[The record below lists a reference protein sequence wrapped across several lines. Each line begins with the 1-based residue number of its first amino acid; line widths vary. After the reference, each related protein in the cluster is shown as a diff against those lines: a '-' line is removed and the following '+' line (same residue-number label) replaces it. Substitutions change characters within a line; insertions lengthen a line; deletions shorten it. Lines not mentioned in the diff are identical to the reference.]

1 MSRGAFGSSMLVAL
15 RIAGSVGGE
24 MMIVGLF
31 VCVSLG
37 FCARSQWRIFC
48 LLLLS
53 VPDVPG
59 SEVEL
64 GTSFVFL
71 AFLSL
76 AERLIAAARNAD
88 GKCVRSP
95 GVRLPFTSV
104 ECHERHRFH
113 TLPIHKISPKI
124 KLNIKHKL
132 TVNAADFPRT
142 IY

>member
-1 MSRGAFGSSMLVAL
+1 MLCFSSGEWLVSRGAFGSSMLVAL

-76 AERLIAAARNAD
+76 AERLMQHGMRTESVSVRPVFVYRLLQWNAMNVID
-88 GKCVRSP
+88 
-95 GVRLPFTSV
+95 FT
-104 ECHERHRFH
+104 RFPY
-113 TLPIHKISPKI
+113 TKFRQKSS
-124 KLNIKHKL
+124 L
-132 TVNAADFPRT
+132 T
-142 IY
+142 